1 MHKLVQNIKGRG
13 SYMNFKYRSL
23 SIFLIMLIAISLYPG
38 RTYAELPVSAR
49 SSILMEQDSGRV
61 IYENNAHEK
70 SKIASITKIMTALL
84 AIESGKLDE
93 TVTISGNAAGTE
105 GSSLFLKNGEK
116 MKLEDLTYGLMLR
129 SGNDAAVAI
138 AEYVGGSLD
147 GFVWMMNR
155 KAEEI
160 GMKNTNFSN
169 PHGLD
174 NTKNHYST
182 AYDMA
187 LLTQYAMKN
196 DTYRK
201 ISGTKV
207 HRAPN
212 SMEGWDYVW
221 RNKNRLLTQLYEYTT
236 GGKTGYTKIAKR
248 TLVTTA
254 SKDNLDLIAVTLN
267 GPDDW
272 NDHIYMYELAFKDYQ
287 KTEILSSG
295 PIKEVNKKPYK
306 GNVFIR
312 NSFYYPLSEEE
323 KDDIKIKIKL
333 LKPEKA
339 WKKKGDFPER
349 VGLAEIYMD
358 GKAIGK
364 RSIFYGKSKETFKQ
378 VSWRST
384 WRDSFYNLLGLNK
397 NG

>member
-1 MHKLVQNIKGRG
+1 MHFLYRNIP
-13 SYMNFKYRSL
+13 
-23 SIFLIMLIAISLYPG
+23 ILIAIFLFISLNPAG
-38 RTYAELPVSAR
+38 TKAAMPVSAHNA
-49 SSILMEQDSGRV
+49 ILMEEGSGRV
-61 IYENNAHEK
+61 IYQENAHQK

-84 AIESGKLDE
+84 AVESGKLDK
-93 TVTISGNAAGTE
+93 TVTISGHAVGTE

-160 GMKNTNFSN
+160 GMKNTHFSN

-174 NTKNHYST
+174 NTKDHYST

-187 LLTQYAMKN
+187 LLTRYAMNN

-212 SMEGWDYVW
+212 TMENWDYVW
-221 RNKNRLLTQLYEYTT
+221 RNKNRLLTQLYEYCT
-236 GGKTGYTKIAKR
+236 GGKTGFTKLAKR

-254 SKDNLDLIAVTLN
+254 SKNDLDLIAVTLN

-272 NDHIYMYELAFKDYQ
+272 NDHIYMYESAFKEYQ
-287 KTEILSSG
+287 NTEILAPG
-295 PIKEVNKKPYK
+295 PLKEVKEKPYK
-306 GNVFIR
+306 GNIYIK
-312 NSFYYPLSEEE
+312 NSFYYPLNEDE
-323 KDDIKIKIKL
+323 KDDIKIELKL
-333 LKPEKA
+333 LKPEKS
-339 WKKKGDFPER
+339 WKKQADFPDK
-349 VGLAEIYMD
+349 VGLAEVYKD
-358 GKAIGK
+358 GDEIGQ
-364 RSIFYGKSKETFKQ
+364 RTIFYGKVKETFSLDQ
-378 VSWRST
+378 VSWRSA
-384 WRDSFYNLLGLNK
+384 WKAAFNMVLGIK
-397 NG
+397 QNG